1 MANETTT
8 TTGPTAAATASSAPA
23 VASNQPATLPAVD
36 PIQILVNVLQGLERV
51 ARSEASQTKPSAR
64 DWHTFRQ
71 QLLSDLSDLGAGPRA
86 APQVTAPQHAGA
98 RPAPQHA
105 GARPKQMLMRNTYA
119 RREARPPGAP
129 SLKPAPK
136 AK

>member
-8 TTGPTAAATASSAPA
+8 TTAPTAAATASSAPA

-71 QLLSDLSDLGAGPRA
+71 QLLSDLSDLGSGPRA
-86 APQVTAPQHAGA
+86 APTVT
-98 RPAPQHA
+98 APQHA
-105 GARPKQMLMRNTYA
+105 GARPKQMLMRSTYA